1 MSNNV
6 KGRGVRVEFG
16 ATYSLTPIVI
26 TAVTN
31 ANPGVATAT
40 AHGLVDAD
48 CGYWDGVTGMEQL
61 NGQAIRVNAPTANTF
76 ELQGLNTTS
85 MPVFNTGN
93 FYKVLSWMT
102 FAESTSYSIGGGGA
116 NKLDASRLIDVIAQE
131 ENGLLAAQTLG
142 FNMLAQTIPT
152 ACLQLIESSAQQ
164 TKKIYCRITH
174 PDGAVRI
181 AYGEP
186 SFPGEDV
193 QQGALGTGSLTMA
206 VKGFILK
213 LPA

>member
-1 MSNNV
+1 MTNNV

-16 ATYSLTPIVI
+16 ASYATVPVVV

-40 AHGLVDAD
+40 AHGLLDAD
-48 CGYWDGVTGMEQL
+48 CAYFEGVSGAEQL

-76 ELQGLNTTS
+76 ELQGLNTLA
-85 MPVFNTGN
+85 MPVFNSGN
-93 FYKVLSWMT
+93 LHKVLSWMT

-116 NKLDASRLIDVIAQE
+116 SKLDASRLIDVIAQE
-131 ENGLLAAQTLG
+131 ENGLLAAQSLG

-152 ACLQLIESSAQQ
+152 ACLQLIEGAAQQ
-164 TKKIYCRITH
+164 TQKLYVRITH

-181 AYGEP
+181 CYGEP

-193 QQGALGTGSLTMA
+193 QQGALGTGSLSVA
-206 VKGFILK
+206 VKGYILK

>member
-16 ATYSLTPIVI
+16 ATYSTIPVIV
-26 TAVTN
+26 TNVTN
-31 ANPGVATAT
+31 ANPGVATA
-40 AHGLVDAD
+40 AGHGLLDAD

-61 NGQAIRVNAPTANTF
+61 NGQAIRVDAPTSSTF
-76 ELQGLNTTS
+76 ALQGLNTVS

-102 FAESTSYSIGGGGA
+102 FAESTSYSIGGGAA
-116 NKLDASRLIDVIAQE
+116 NKLDASRLIDIIAQE
-131 ENGLLAAQTLG
+131 ENGLLAAQSLS
-142 FNMLAQTIPT
+142 FNMLAQTVPT
-152 ACLQLIESSAQQ
+152 ACLNLIESTAQQ
-164 TKKIYCRITH
+164 TGKLYVRITH
-174 PDGAVRI
+174 PDGAVRV

-193 QQGALGTGSLTMA
+193 QQGALGTGTIALSI
-206 VKGFILK
+206 KGFILK